1 MTCDEECALDKAE
14 AKEFAYFSGLSAGA
28 KAERIRILNL
38 IKSYWCYEVGCNIHI
53 TDWPQFIME
62 ITGESE

>member
-1 MTCDEECALDKAE
+1 MSVVTKEMLDAAVALG
-14 AKEFAYFSGLSAGA
+14 KEQ
-28 KAERIRILNL
+28 ERKRILNL

-53 TDWPQFIME
+53 TDWPKFIME